1 MCVCVCGFFCFVLF
15 FVGSSLGSGAGRA
28 SVEGKTLSYGGETLS
43 YEIFR
48 IAVEVYLSNF
58 KLVCYPSSV
67 FF

>member
-1 MCVCVCGFFCFVLF
+1 M
-15 FVGSSLGSGAGRA
+15 
-28 SVEGKTLSYGGETLS
+28 EGKTLSYGGETLS

-58 KLVCYPSSV
+58 KLVRYPSSV